1 MFKVNIMIVN
11 ENKRHHERQ
20 GLGQALKLEKW
31 AHEHMP
37 APKVHFE
44 VQGIDISSGGIGIA
58 TSQALSVGEVVK
70 VEYPLN
76 DSGVTVPVYSE
87 LVWSRRAEGAAR
99 VGLRFLM

>member
-1 MFKVNIMIVN
+1 MIDN
-11 ENKRHHERQ
+11 ENKRHYERQ
-20 GLGQALKLEKW
+20 GLGQALMLEKW
-31 AHEHMP
+31 AQERRP
-37 APKVHFE
+37 APNVHFE

-58 TSQALSVGEVVK
+58 TSQALSIGEVVK

-87 LVWSRRAEGAAR
+87 VVWTRMAGGAAR